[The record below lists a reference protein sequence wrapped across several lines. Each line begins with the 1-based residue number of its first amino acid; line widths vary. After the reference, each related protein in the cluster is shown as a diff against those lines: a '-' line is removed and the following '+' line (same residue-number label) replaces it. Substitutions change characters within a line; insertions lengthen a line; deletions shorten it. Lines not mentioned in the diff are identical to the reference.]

1 MIKMMLS
8 LPHAVN
14 ADDFVELATSVVLGR
29 YGREGYYNGLAVPKI
44 KWLRMGNKDFTIYEI
59 DAREIDP
66 AFISAVQTL
75 QKFIPL
81 KFQFRAGSTIFE
93 NDWWKPSS
101 KYFEPKNRNLYAYE
115 ISSAEDAAEEWYS
128 KLAEF
133 GDKKSAF

>member
-1 MIKMMLS
+1 MVKMMLK

-29 YGREGYYNGLAVPKI
+29 YGREGYYDGLAVPKI
-44 KWLRMGNKDFTIYEI
+44 DWQRMGNKDFTLYEI

-81 KFQFRAGSTIFE
+81 KFQFRAGSTILAD
-93 NDWWKPSS
+93 DWWRPSS
-101 KYFEPKNRNLYAYE
+101 KYFEPKNCNLYSYSRA
-115 ISSAEDAAEEWYS
+115 SAEDAAEEWCE

-133 GDKKSAF
+133 GQ